1 MRAVREAGPR
11 ERLVPFRLTGAG
23 IARAGNAIAGG
34 GVVTSGTLSPCLEIG
49 IGMAYVPAERA
60 APGTALE
67 IDVRGR
73 TREAVVAER
82 PLYRKERDG

>member
-1 MRAVREAGPR
+1 
-11 ERLVPFRLTGAG
+11 
-23 IARAGNAIAGG
+23 
-34 GVVTSGTLSPCLEIG
+34 
-49 IGMAYVPAERA
+49 MAYVPGERA
-60 APGTALE
+60 TPGSALQ